1 LRVFGSTTRKRTPKR
16 VKFLIG
22 AQVEAVA
29 KARRHRAR
37 PRDDRRACQPEV
49 GAAELRRGNDADLPG
64 CLVCYAKRGGR
75 HRRVIARPFRM
86 YRRGRSP
93 YSRVAG
99 DRSSPVPQVSRTC
112 CRDRTGQLRA
122 ATVGYVR
129 STERRSLLQVYRFEF
144 GRFRHVSKPTGRRK
158 KTQAPQGDKVREEIL
173 RCCVRSCRYGRAH
186 ALISQAPNGR
196 SAGVMSWRCDCVRV
210 RSGSRSLREPC
221 VQPLR

>member
-1 LRVFGSTTRKRTPKR
+1 MPIELILDSANSNFRENAKSEVQQPSGAVEMRKAANLKLVSDAPNLRVFGSTTRKRTPKR

-112 CRDRTGQLRA
+112 CREPDALVHLVRHGWQ
-122 ATVGYVR
+122 YVR
-129 STERRSLLQVYRFEF
+129 DLHELPRTVSARF
-144 GRFRHVSKPTGRRK
+144 
-158 KTQAPQGDKVREEIL
+158 
-173 RCCVRSCRYGRAH
+173 
-186 ALISQAPNGR
+186 ALSQ
-196 SAGVMSWRCDCVRV
+196 SIF
-210 RSGSRSLREPC
+210 RSGGATLPTIFDTHRS
-221 VQPLR
+221 